1 MVCLGL
7 GAGHLLAHG
16 VSCQFFGELHLGD
29 GDWTEISRS
38 LATLGSER
46 LGSLYSGFLCIV
58 HLTEDHIR
66 ALFVTLVCAKRH
78 ILLVFVPYSGRLKRQ
93 VQNQG

>member
-1 MVCLGL
+1 MVCLRL
-7 GAGHLLAHG
+7 GTGHLLAHG

-38 LATLGSER
+38 LATLGAER
-46 LGSLYSGFLCIV
+46 LGSLYSGFLNV
-58 HLTEDHIR
+58 FHLTEDHFG
-66 ALFVTLVCAKRH
+66 ALLVTLVCAKRH

-93 VQNQG
+93 VQSQG